1 MSGATSPGLGRAASH
16 KLLRPGSKGVVKEAR
31 VPEWLG
37 WSYTAAGW
45 RSTLEL
51 LRLVGTLRGLDT
63 AACVANLSHC
73 PGCHPAYKGAVGLL
87 GCFGGWVRF
96 NETEAEF
103 PLQQIYFR
111 DHKSY
116 YKLCKDIHSFLTVF
130 LDRAGGLERL

>member
-1 MSGATSPGLGRAASH
+1 MVLY
-16 KLLRPGSKGVVKEAR
+16 GSWK
-31 VPEWLG
+31 
-37 WSYTAAGW
+37 

-51 LRLVGTLRGLDT
+51 LRVVGTLRGLDT

-73 PGCHPAYKGAVGLL
+73 SGCRPAYKGAVRLL

-96 NETEAEF
+96 NETEAEL

-111 DHKSY
+111 DHKSL

-130 LDRAGGLERL
+130 LDRAGGWGVCRERFGPPAVAESSSRLLMCPPS

>member
-1 MSGATSPGLGRAASH
+1 MVLYGSWLALNSGATACGGDP
-16 KLLRPGSKGVVKEAR
+16 
-31 VPEWLG
+31 
-37 WSYTAAGW
+37 
-45 RSTLEL
+45 
-51 LRLVGTLRGLDT
+51 RGLDT